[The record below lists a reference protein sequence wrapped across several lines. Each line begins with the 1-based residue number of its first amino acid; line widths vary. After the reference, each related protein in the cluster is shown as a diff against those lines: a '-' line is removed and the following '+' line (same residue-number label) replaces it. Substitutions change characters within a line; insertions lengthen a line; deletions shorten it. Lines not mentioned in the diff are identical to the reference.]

1 MKSGSISIVLMLLLL
16 LFSSYCCS
24 SHLHRVE
31 MGRKRR
37 TDIER
42 QRQRH
47 KARNGETDRQTDRQE
62 IGKGRQTSERQ
73 KRTDKKKDGQA
84 QAQRGQTH
92 RQTGKHR
99 PKNVRL
105 ECSNC
110 SVHAD
115 LSLVKSSI
123 HTEYT
128 QHARLSTCQCLTDL
142 QTLKGRGRKNTF
154 ILPFRLYCGA
164 HKTSSVSIL
173 LSRQARVS

>member
-47 KARNGETDRQTDRQE
+47 KARNGETDRQKERRT
-62 IGKGRQTSERQ
+62 GTSSER
-73 KRTDKKKDGQA
+73 
-84 QAQRGQTH
+84 QTH